1 MTEIL
6 ASIWANK
13 VVRHTG
19 DDEISGSSQHKWNS
33 TNYQDS
39 ISFSKL
45 DIITPSQ
52 KLLARQLTFEIV
64 PGKSL
69 LVTG

>member
-1 MTEIL
+1 MF
-6 ASIWANK
+6 IWSLNT
-13 VVRHTG
+13 VVG
-19 DDEISGSSQHKWNS
+19 YSGGPEAGNLSPSEREGVQSEDAIN
-33 TNYQDS
+33 
-39 ISFSKL
+39 FSEV

-52 KLLARQLTFEIV
+52 KLLARKLTCDIV